1 MKKIILFF
9 FIFLIFPFFLNATD
23 SSKIYK
29 DGYENPL
36 NVLESFLWNDKK
48 GNKIGL
54 SNKVNIL
61 NRNLNATVHP
71 VSLDSSKIKIVLSK
85 IKYEDKN
92 KEIINFVFN
101 EKNIDVISKH
111 IARGLLLANKD
122 QDIIFKFIDKKE
134 REISQTQWIIFA
146 QKDSLNLV
154 FFQVHGC
161 NNNEK
166 KNTKKFMKKKKEFHK
181 NHPSFSFVKK
191 KSCNIS
197 KK

>member
-71 VSLDSSKIKIVLSK
+71 VSLDSSKIKIVK
-85 IKYEDKN
+85 KYPFLH
-92 KEIINFVFN
+92 FV
-101 EKNIDVISKH
+101 
-111 IARGLLLANKD
+111 
-122 QDIIFKFIDKKE
+122 
-134 REISQTQWIIFA
+134 
-146 QKDSLNLV
+146 LV
-154 FFQVHGC
+154 
-161 NNNEK
+161 
-166 KNTKKFMKKKKEFHK
+166 
-181 NHPSFSFVKK
+181 
-191 KSCNIS
+191 
-197 KK
+197 